1 MENLIK
7 KIQNIGIV
15 PVIAL
20 ENLADAPYLATAL
33 SKGGLPIAEVTYRT
47 AIAHDVII
55 QMKNACPDMII
66 GAGTVLTINQVDSA
80 IDAGAQFIVSPGLNP
95 EIVKYCQ
102 EKNILIIPG
111 VANASDIEV
120 ALSLGLNVV
129 KFFPAELLGGLK
141 MIKALA
147 APYTSLKF
155 MPTGGINAKNL
166 NEYLDYQKVIACGG
180 TWMVDKN
187 ALINKNYDLI
197 ENLTKEAVTNMLNIK
212 IKHIGINHEDSKEI
226 ANSFGKLLQS
236 PITSSTKSHFIGNII
251 EVMNPGYFKGSN
263 GHIALGVDSCY
274 RAKRYF
280 EALGYEFDES
290 TITYDE
296 NNMINFVYFKE
307 EIGGFAIHLVNN

>member
-20 ENLADAPYLATAL
+20 ENLADAPYLASAL

-120 ALSLGLNVV
+120 ALSLGLNV
-129 KFFPAELLGGLK
+129 
-141 MIKALA
+141 
-147 APYTSLKF
+147 
-155 MPTGGINAKNL
+155 
-166 NEYLDYQKVIACGG
+166 
-180 TWMVDKN
+180 
-187 ALINKNYDLI
+187 
-197 ENLTKEAVTNMLNIK
+197 
-212 IKHIGINHEDSKEI
+212 
-226 ANSFGKLLQS
+226 
-236 PITSSTKSHFIGNII
+236 
-251 EVMNPGYFKGSN
+251 
-263 GHIALGVDSCY
+263 
-274 RAKRYF
+274 
-280 EALGYEFDES
+280 
-290 TITYDE
+290 
-296 NNMINFVYFKE
+296 
-307 EIGGFAIHLVNN
+307 EIGRAHV